1 MKKHDLNNLNDFNN
15 FNNFNNFTEGEAV
28 SYKKAVK
35 HFLAEF
41 YF

>member
-28 SYKKAVK
+28 PCERAVK
-35 HFLAEF
+35 CFLAGF
-41 YF
+41 CF